1 MYKNE
6 NMMTSFEEMINNND
20 PVFKDTER
28 KKNIERKKKL
38 FEDIRMEMER
48 EDAMDPS
55 LFPKDPIDE
64 QLKNMTPD
72 DFIKLFN
79 NDFSY
84 QDDIVNTVDKQ
95 IKEIEEMIN
104 NNDNDFNR
112 KELEK
117 NAKNTETVMNG
128 FKMMIEM
135 EDAMNPSL
143 FPKDP
148 IDEQLKNMT
157 PDDFFK
163 LFNNDF
169 SYQDYIVNTVDKEI
183 KDIQENNITPLKNS
197 I

>member
-72 DFIKLFN
+72 DFFKLFN

-169 SYQDYIVNTVDKEI
+169 SYQDDIVNTVDKEI

>member
-1 MYKNE
+1 MNKYTDNKNYD
-6 NMMTSFEEMINNND
+6 EEMD
-20 PVFKDTER
+20 YFVKELKMF
-28 KKNIERKKKL
+28 L
-38 FEDIRMEMER
+38 ER
-48 EDAMDPS
+48 EDAMDKS

-72 DFIKLFN
+72 DFFKLFN

-104 NNDNDFNR
+104 NNDNNFNQ

-117 NAKNTETVMNG
+117 NAKNTEKVMNG

-135 EDAMNPSL
+135 EDAMDPSL

-169 SYQDYIVNTVDKEI
+169 SYQDDIVNTVDKQI
-183 KDIQENNITPLKNS
+183 KDIEENNIKVEMEEPS
-197 I
+197 IFCNH

>member
-72 DFIKLFN
+72 DFFKLFN

-84 QDDIVNTVDKQ
+84 QDD
-95 IKEIEEMIN
+95 
-104 NNDNDFNR
+104 
-112 KELEK
+112 
-117 NAKNTETVMNG
+117 
-128 FKMMIEM
+128 
-135 EDAMNPSL
+135 
-143 FPKDP
+143 
-148 IDEQLKNMT
+148 
-157 PDDFFK
+157 
-163 LFNNDF
+163 
-169 SYQDYIVNTVDKEI
+169 IVNTVDKEI